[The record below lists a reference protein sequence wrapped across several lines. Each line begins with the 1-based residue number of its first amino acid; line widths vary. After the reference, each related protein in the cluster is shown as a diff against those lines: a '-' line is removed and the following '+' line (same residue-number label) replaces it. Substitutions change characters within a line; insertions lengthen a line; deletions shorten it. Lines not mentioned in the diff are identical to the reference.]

1 MLNLKVGVSISQL
14 VRHEQF
20 LPHPGWTVALRSHP
34 EMCSRTTSM
43 VSSHIRTKLDKTASA
58 A

>member
-1 MLNLKVGVSISQL
+1 MLNLKVSPSVSQL

-20 LPHPGWTVALRSHP
+20 PPHPGWTLVVRSHP

-43 VSSHIRTKLDKTASA
+43 VSNRIRTKQGKTATA
-58 A
+58 V